1 MRDDFSRSAPLKI
14 PVPIA
19 RRGWRGKTVTVAPRP
34 RIDKF
39 IRLEYPAATLP
50 GQPSWM
56 N

>member
-1 MRDDFSRSAPLKI
+1 MFSTVDATEDSQDA
-14 PVPIA
+14 A
-19 RRGWRGKTVTVAPRP
+19 GGEKTVTVAPRP